1 LGGKLAVAYA
11 VILSGG
17 KQFRVTTGQVVRIP
31 TIQKEVGSNV
41 ELEALTVSDGSNI
54 QIGTPVLDQKVK
66 GTIVEHGRG
75 EKVIVFKFKRRK
87 QFKRK
92 QGHRQGFT
100 AVRIDSLA

>member
-1 LGGKLAVAYA
+1 MGGKLAVAYA

-17 KQFRVTTGQVVRIP
+17 KQFRVTPGQVVRVP
-31 TIQKEVGSNV
+31 TIEKTVGSNV

-66 GTIVEHGRG
+66 ATVVEHGRG

>member
-1 LGGKLAVAYA
+1 MAYA

-17 KQFRVTTGQVVRIP
+17 KQFRVTPGQVVKLP
-31 TIQKEVGSNV
+31 TLDKQVGSNV
-41 ELEALTVSDGSNI
+41 ELEALTVTDGSNI
-54 QIGTPVLDQKVK
+54 QIGTPVLEQKVK
-66 GTIVEHGRG
+66 GTVVEHGRG

-92 QGHRQGFT
+92 QGHRQNFT

>member
-1 LGGKLAVAYA
+1 MGGKLAVAYA

-17 KQFRVTTGQVVRIP
+17 KQFRVTPGQVVRVP
-31 TIQKEVGSNV
+31 TIEKIVGSNV

-66 GTIVEHGRG
+66 ATVVEHGRG